1 MWIIG
6 RNKAPKG
13 SFDNRSEFK
22 QKNCEMNADNYF
34 PTRPLSV
41 SHVNHRIC
49 FTNFRPQITVNPS
62 RIEENYITRTHISQ
76 FGFGDLLSKLHSGD
90 IEFCSPFSLHLINN
104 WLY

>member
-13 SFDNRSEFK
+13 SFDKRSEFK

-34 PTRPLSV
+34 PTRPLSI

-62 RIEENYITRTHISQ
+62 RIEENYITRTHISSVWSQ
-76 FGFGDLLSKLHSGD
+76 QPALQLPLRR
-90 IEFCSPFSLHLINN
+90 
-104 WLY
+104 Y